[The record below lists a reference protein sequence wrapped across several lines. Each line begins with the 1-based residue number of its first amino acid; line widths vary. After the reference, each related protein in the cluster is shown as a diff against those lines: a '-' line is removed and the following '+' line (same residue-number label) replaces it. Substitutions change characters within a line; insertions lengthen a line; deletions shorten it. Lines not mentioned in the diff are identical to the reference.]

1 MVQKTGRFGRTMNER
16 KSHELYSKV
25 ERIENVSGQIV
36 VLGLFVCFCFFSTN
50 IQRAI
55 KYTRIY
61 AEKFSIKTFW
71 PQFLVSNTGD
81 GDKP

>member
-1 MVQKTGRFGRTMNER
+1 MVQKTGRFERTMNER

-36 VLGLFVCFCFFSTN
+36 VLGLFVCFCSTN

-61 AEKFSIKTFW
+61 AEKFSIKKKLLATIFS
-71 PQFLVSNTGD
+71 F
-81 GDKP
+81 

>member
-1 MVQKTGRFGRTMNER
+1 MNER

-36 VLGLFVCFCFFSTN
+36 VLGLFVSLFVFLANTPG
-50 IQRAI
+50 AI

-61 AEKFSIKTFW
+61 A
-71 PQFLVSNTGD
+71 
-81 GDKP
+81 

>member
-1 MVQKTGRFGRTMNER
+1 MWCRKELLQKTGRFERTMNER

-36 VLGLFVCFCFFSTN
+36 VLGLFVSLFVFLANTPG
-50 IQRAI
+50 AI

-61 AEKFSIKTFW
+61 A
-71 PQFLVSNTGD
+71 
-81 GDKP
+81 